1 MTEIITRKEK
11 ISYGLGDMASHIGL
25 DNVIIFLTFYY
36 TDVVGLPAAFVGT
49 MFLLARTADAIIDPA
64 MGYIADRTRTRWGKF
79 RPWMLWLALPFG
91 ASCLLTY
98 AVPASLDLHGKMIF
112 ATVSYTL
119 MMLMYTAIN
128 IPYCSM
134 GAVITPDNDARI
146 SLQSYRFFLA
156 TLGGALSTF
165 FMMPLAEFLGGDDK
179 LLGYR

>member
-79 RPWMLWLALPFG
+79 RPLDAVAGAALWRKLSADLRRAG
-91 ASCLLTY
+91 
-98 AVPASLDLHGKMIF
+98 VPRS
-112 ATVSYTL
+112 
-119 MMLMYTAIN
+119 
-128 IPYCSM
+128 
-134 GAVITPDNDARI
+134 AR
-146 SLQSYRFFLA
+146 
-156 TLGGALSTF
+156 
-165 FMMPLAEFLGGDDK
+165 
-179 LLGYR
+179 

>member
-79 RPWMLWLALPFG
+79 RPGCCGWR
-91 ASCLLTY
+91 C
-98 AVPASLDLHGKMIF
+98 
-112 ATVSYTL
+112 
-119 MMLMYTAIN
+119 
-128 IPYCSM
+128 
-134 GAVITPDNDARI
+134 
-146 SLQSYRFFLA
+146 
-156 TLGGALSTF
+156 
-165 FMMPLAEFLGGDDK
+165 PLAQAVC
-179 LLGYR
+179 